1 MFVVALSPRPRSVTD
16 VAAASEQ
23 LWHQLEQVD
32 THAPFTAL
40 SGQLLLGVP
49 SDPDAAVDALLRV
62 ARLNF
67 CNIGLG
73 IGSLYEPVPA
83 EADLVESR
91 AARRALGALEAAS
104 HRGERVPICV
114 SSGNDEMDGE
124 LEGLLRMLGQ
134 WIRTRTE
141 AEWSVVDLLTP
152 GVRGQ
157 QKAVAGIL
165 GITPQAVS
173 AAIVRSGLQRRAGRA
188 GSDRPAA
195 GIHRPALEPGASCPA
210 ALPGRWPG
218 HPGQR
223 LQSRRRPLP

>member
-1 MFVVALSPRPRSVTD
+1 MFVVALSHRHRSYND
-16 VAAASEQ
+16 VIDSSEQ
-23 LWHQLEQVD
+23 LWHQMEHFD
-32 THAPFTAL
+32 THSSFTAL
-40 SGQLLLGVP
+40 SVQLLFGVP
-49 SDPDAAVDALLRV
+49 KDPEAAVDALMRV
-62 ARLNF
+62 TRLNF

-73 IGSLYEPVPA
+73 IGSLYEPVPTD
-83 EADLVESR
+83 ADLVEGK

-114 SSGNDEMDGE
+114 SSGSEQMDAE

-157 QKAVAGIL
+157 QKAVAEIL

-173 AAIVRSGLQRRAGRA
+173 AAIVRSGYNDELGARAAIARL
-188 GSDRPAA
+188 
-195 GIHRPALEPGASCPA
+195 LEFTDQ
-210 ALPGRWPG
+210 L
-218 HPGQR
+218 
-223 LQSRRRPLP
+223 

>member
-16 VAAASEQ
+16 VADASEQ
-23 LWHQLEQVD
+23 LWHQLSQVD
-32 THAPFTAL
+32 TLAPFTAL

-49 SDPDAAVDALLRV
+49 RDPDAAVDALMRV
-62 ARLNF
+62 TRLNF

-73 IGSLYEPVPA
+73 IGSLYEPVPS
-83 EADLVESR
+83 EADLVEGK

-114 SSGNDEMDGE
+114 SSGTDEMDAE

-157 QKAVAGIL
+157 QKAVAEIL

-173 AAIVRSGLQRRAGRA
+173 AAIVRSGYNDELGTRAAIARL
-188 GSDRPAA
+188 
-195 GIHRPALEPGASCPA
+195 LEFTDQ
-210 ALPGRWPG
+210 L
-218 HPGQR
+218 
-223 LQSRRRPLP
+223 

>member
-16 VAAASEQ
+16 VADASEQ
-23 LWHQLEQVD
+23 LWHQLSQVD

-49 SDPDAAVDALLRV
+49 KDPEAAVDALMRV

-73 IGSLYEPVPA
+73 IGSLYEPVPT
-83 EADLVESR
+83 EADLVEGK

-114 SSGNDEMDGE
+114 SSGTDETDAE

-157 QKAVAGIL
+157 QKAVAEIL

-173 AAIVRSGLQRRAGRA
+173 AAIVRSGYNDELGARAAIARL
-188 GSDRPAA
+188 
-195 GIHRPALEPGASCPA
+195 LEFTDQ
-210 ALPGRWPG
+210 L
-218 HPGQR
+218 
-223 LQSRRRPLP
+223 

>member
-23 LWHQLEQVD
+23 LWEQLDQVC
-32 THAPFTAL
+32 TLAPFTAL

-49 SDPDAAVDALLRV
+49 ADADAAVDAILRT

-73 IGSLYEPVPA
+73 VGSLYEPVPA
-83 EADLVESR
+83 EADLVDGR
-91 AARRALGALEAAS
+91 ALRRAQGALDAAE

-114 SSGNDEMDGE
+114 STANTELDGE
-124 LEGLLRMLGQ
+124 LEGLLRLIGQ
-134 WIRTRTE
+134 SIRTRTDS
-141 AEWSVVDLLTP
+141 EWAVVDLLTP

-157 QKAVAGIL
+157 QKAVAQIL

-173 AAIVRSGLQRRAGRA
+173 AAIVRSGYNDELGAR
-188 GSDRPAA
+188 S
-195 GIHRPALEPGASCPA
+195 GIA
-210 ALPGRWPG
+210 
-218 HPGQR
+218 R
-223 LQSRRRPLP
+223 LLDLADQL

>member
-23 LWHQLEQVD
+23 LWEQLDQVR
-32 THAPFTAL
+32 TLAPFTAL

-49 SDPDAAVDALLRV
+49 ADADAAVDAILRT

-73 IGSLYEPVPA
+73 VGSLYEPVPA
-83 EADLVESR
+83 EADLVDGR
-91 AARRALGALEAAS
+91 ALRRAQGALDAAE

-114 SSGNDEMDGE
+114 STANTELDGE
-124 LEGLLRMLGQ
+124 LEGLLRLIGQ
-134 WIRTRTE
+134 SIRTRTDS
-141 AEWSVVDLLTP
+141 EWAVVDLLTP

-157 QKAVAGIL
+157 QKAVAQIL

-173 AAIVRSGLQRRAGRA
+173 AAIVRSGYNDELGAR
-188 GSDRPAA
+188 S
-195 GIHRPALEPGASCPA
+195 GIA
-210 ALPGRWPG
+210 
-218 HPGQR
+218 R
-223 LQSRRRPLP
+223 LLDLADQL

>member
-23 LWHQLEQVD
+23 LWEQLDQVR
-32 THAPFTAL
+32 TLAPFTAL

-49 SDPDAAVDALLRV
+49 ADADAAVDAILRT

-73 IGSLYEPVPA
+73 VGSLYEPVPA
-83 EADLVESR
+83 EADLVDGR
-91 AARRALGALEAAS
+91 ALRRAQGALDAAE

-114 SSGNDEMDGE
+114 STANTELDGE
-124 LEGLLRMLGQ
+124 LEGLLRLIGQ
-134 WIRTRTE
+134 SIRTRTDS
-141 AEWSVVDLLTP
+141 EWAVVDLLTP

-157 QKAVAGIL
+157 QKAVAQIL

-173 AAIVRSGLQRRAGRA
+173 AAIVRSGYNDELGAR
-188 GSDRPAA
+188 S
-195 GIHRPALEPGASCPA
+195 GIA
-210 ALPGRWPG
+210 
-218 HPGQR
+218 R
-223 LQSRRRPLP
+223 LLDFADQL

>member
-23 LWHQLEQVD
+23 LWEQLDQVN

-49 SDPDAAVDALLRV
+49 TDADAAVDAILRT

-73 IGSLYEPVPA
+73 VGSLYEPVPA
-83 EADLVESR
+83 EADLVQGR
-91 AARRALGALEAAS
+91 ALRRAHGALEAAE

-114 SSGNDEMDGE
+114 STANTDLDAE
-124 LEGLLRMLGQ
+124 LEGLLRLIGQ
-134 WIRTRTE
+134 SIRTRTE
-141 AEWSVVDLLTP
+141 SEWAVVDLLTP

-157 QKAVAGIL
+157 QKAVAQTL

-173 AAIVRSGLQRRAGRA
+173 AAIVRSGYNDELGAR
-188 GSDRPAA
+188 S
-195 GIHRPALEPGASCPA
+195 GIARLLEFADQ
-210 ALPGRWPG
+210 L
-218 HPGQR
+218 
-223 LQSRRRPLP
+223 

>member
-23 LWHQLEQVD
+23 LWHQLEQVG
-32 THAPFTAL
+32 TRAPFTAL

-49 SDPDAAVDALLRV
+49 DGPDAAVDALLRA

-73 IGSLYEPVPA
+73 IGSLYEPVPV
-83 EADLVESR
+83 EAGLVEGK
-91 AARRALGALEAAS
+91 AVRRALGALEAAS

-124 LEGLLRMLGQ
+124 LEGLLRMLGH

-141 AEWSVVDLLTP
+141 AEWAVVDLMTP

-157 QKAVAGIL
+157 QRAIAQAL
-165 GITPQAVS
+165 DITPQAVS
-173 AAIVRSGLQRRAGRA
+173 AAIVRSGFNDEHDARAGVARLLQLADA
-188 GSDRPAA
+188 G
-195 GIHRPALEPGASCPA
+195 
-210 ALPGRWPG
+210 
-218 HPGQR
+218 
-223 LQSRRRPLP
+223 

>member
-23 LWHQLEQVD
+23 LWEQLDQVN

-49 SDPDAAVDALLRV
+49 ADADAAVDAILRT

-73 IGSLYEPVPA
+73 VGSLYEPVPA
-83 EADLVESR
+83 EADLVQGR
-91 AARRALGALEAAS
+91 ALRRAHGALEAAE

-114 SSGNDEMDGE
+114 STANTDLDAE
-124 LEGLLRMLGQ
+124 LEGLLRLIGQ
-134 WIRTRTE
+134 SIRTRTE
-141 AEWSVVDLLTP
+141 SEWSVVDLLTP

-157 QKAVAGIL
+157 QKAVAQTL

-173 AAIVRSGLQRRAGRA
+173 AAIVRSGYNDELGAR
-188 GSDRPAA
+188 S
-195 GIHRPALEPGASCPA
+195 GIARLLEFAD
-210 ALPGRWPG
+210 
-218 HPGQR
+218 QI
-223 LQSRRRPLP
+223 

>member
-23 LWHQLEQVD
+23 LWDQLDQVR
-32 THAPFTAL
+32 TLAPFTAL

-49 SDPDAAVDALLRV
+49 VDADAAVDAILRT

-73 IGSLYEPVPA
+73 VGSLYEPVPS
-83 EADLVESR
+83 EADLVDGR
-91 AARRALGALEAAS
+91 ALRRAHGALDAAE

-114 SSGNDEMDGE
+114 SSANTELDAE
-124 LEGLLRMLGQ
+124 LEGLLRLIGQ
-134 WIRTRTE
+134 SIRTRTE
-141 AEWSVVDLLTP
+141 SEWAVVDLLTP

-157 QKAVAGIL
+157 QKAVAQTL

-173 AAIVRSGLQRRAGRA
+173 AAIVRSGYNDELGAR
-188 GSDRPAA
+188 S
-195 GIHRPALEPGASCPA
+195 GIARLLEFADQ
-210 ALPGRWPG
+210 L
-218 HPGQR
+218 
-223 LQSRRRPLP
+223 

>member
-23 LWHQLEQVD
+23 LWDQLSEVD
-32 THAPFTAL
+32 THAPFTAV

-49 SDPDAAVDALLRV
+49 KDPEAAVDALMRV
-62 ARLNF
+62 TRLNF

-83 EADLVESR
+83 EADLVEGK
-91 AARRALGALEAAS
+91 AMRRALGALEAAS

-114 SSGNDEMDGE
+114 SSGTDEMDAE

-157 QKAVAGIL
+157 QKAVAEIL

-173 AAIVRSGLQRRAGRA
+173 AAIVRSGYNDELGARAAISRL
-188 GSDRPAA
+188 
-195 GIHRPALEPGASCPA
+195 LEFTDQ
-210 ALPGRWPG
+210 L
-218 HPGQR
+218 
-223 LQSRRRPLP
+223 

>member
-23 LWHQLEQVD
+23 LWEQLDQVN

-49 SDPDAAVDALLRV
+49 ADADAAVDAILRT

-73 IGSLYEPVPA
+73 VGSLYEPVPA
-83 EADLVESR
+83 EADLVQGR
-91 AARRALGALEAAS
+91 ALRRAHGALEAAE

-114 SSGNDEMDGE
+114 STANTDLDAE
-124 LEGLLRMLGQ
+124 LEGLLRLIGQ
-134 WIRTRTE
+134 SIRTRTE
-141 AEWSVVDLLTP
+141 SEWSVVDLLTP

-157 QKAVAGIL
+157 QKAVAQTL

-173 AAIVRSGLQRRAGRA
+173 AAIVRSGYNDELGAR
-188 GSDRPAA
+188 S
-195 GIHRPALEPGASCPA
+195 GIARLLEFADQ
-210 ALPGRWPG
+210 L
-218 HPGQR
+218 
-223 LQSRRRPLP
+223 